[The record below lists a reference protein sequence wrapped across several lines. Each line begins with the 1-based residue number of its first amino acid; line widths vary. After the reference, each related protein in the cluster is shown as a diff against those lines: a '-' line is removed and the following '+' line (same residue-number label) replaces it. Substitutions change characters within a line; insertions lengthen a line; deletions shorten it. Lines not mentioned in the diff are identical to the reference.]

1 MAECCGEFRLC
12 LLAQDSISSPVGKGL
27 FGKNGTVPLGDRF
40 CCENDLSSVLKR
52 KEKVNLYDMGERNGT
67 FASKQTLIDKST

>member
-1 MAECCGEFRLC
+1 MAVLWGISIMPVSSGLNLIPSRLR
-12 LLAQDSISSPVGKGL
+12 AVWQ
-27 FGKNGTVPLGDRF
+27 NGTIPLGDRF